1 MSTAVAPATGKK
13 AGHDRPR
20 EYANA
25 WALIRHYIGNR
36 RTVRAAVILLVVE
49 AIFATI
55 EPFPIAYLIDYF
67 HHSHH
72 ALHNLGLPDIH
83 LTRLHMMLLVTGAIV
98 VIAAINSASDS
109 GAEIYLAR
117 AGRVLGYNLR
127 DAMYSHLQR
136 LSLSYHDRRR
146 TGDVLT
152 RVTGD
157 VLVIEEF
164 VIESFSDLVGSFL
177 VLVLAFVVIAL
188 RSWKIALVALIVV
201 PMLGA
206 TSAHFSKKIKAASK
220 LQRAREGELA
230 STAHE
235 MLNAIRLVQSYGR
248 GKVDRDRFAEQSDQS
263 MQAAMRSALSQAAFS
278 FSIALVEA
286 AAIIAIVWIGV
297 WLLDR
302 NVITVGVLILFILLV
317 QNMFKPSRRIV
328 SEWNM
333 VGKTLASVERIRDL
347 LDRVPTVTDAP
358 DAVAAPTF
366 TGRLTFDRV
375 SFTYHA
381 DGDAADGASPAEAE
395 RRVLHDI
402 SFEAEPGAVVAI
414 VGPSGAGKSTI
425 AQLVPRLYDPDEGA
439 VRIDGA
445 DIRHYTLESL
455 RRQVSL
461 VLQDTVLFS
470 GTVADNIG
478 YGIADATKEQIVA
491 AARLAN
497 AHDFITELP
506 EGYGSLLGERGV
518 NLSGGQRQRIAIA
531 RAFIRES
538 PLLILDEPTTGLDAH
553 SSHLVIDALGTL
565 MRGKTTI
572 LISHDL
578 GLVRRA
584 EVVHVIED
592 GRIVQSGS
600 HADLLRAGGVYADL
614 SARRSGLDGS
624 PGGSTMPLTADTA
637 APPGTV
643 PAQARPEAPR
653 TGNGEI
659 SHRRPAS
666 TAALY
671 LPQKSVRVPGT
682 LAERLPGL
690 TAALDESWARAAVGH
705 LLLGR
710 DDPAA
715 VTCRVGPVWLREDG
729 SCQVRYTVVIGDD
742 TGGRTATVSARVLPN
757 AADGR
762 LTAPPFG
769 RAPATGAN
777 GWAVRPGLA
786 AWDRGTG
793 VVLRAF
799 PYDPDLPTLPAALD
813 PAAIGPVLGRAMP
826 EVAGEQSVAWC
837 EVSVAHY
844 PREGP
849 CVLRYHAQAGPDD
862 AVPQP
867 LAYGKVYPDARGAL
881 VSQVLTL
888 LAGGL
893 VLYPGT
899 GKVRLPCLLA
909 YLPEFRLVL
918 TEAIRGTAALPALL
932 AGLRPA
938 NGASSPQSNE
948 PPARVLDMISAAGAA
963 AAALHAVRPGP
974 GQPSLPDSLSV
985 RTLADELTSLRPEL
999 ALVQPI
1005 WPDVAARV
1013 TTAVTELSEQG
1024 SRADGRP
1031 PVLSHGDFTPGQLL
1045 ADLDG
1050 SGELGLV
1057 DFDAACQAE
1066 PALDLGRFLAYLHVT
1081 AVRRAG
1087 PGVRPALANLTAAFL
1102 DSYDRAT
1109 CAAVGP
1115 GLGVDWETR
1124 QRVAAF
1130 RAAHLARLALRA
1142 CRRLKED
1149 RAAIALDLLAARDT
1163 GME

>member
-1 MSTAVAPATGKK
+1 MTTAVAPATGKK
-13 AGHDRPR
+13 AGHDRRDRRR

-25 WALIRHYIGNR
+25 WALIKHYIGNR
-36 RTVRAAVILLVVE
+36 RTVRAALILLVVE
-49 AIFATI
+49 AIFATL

-83 LTRLHMMLLVTGAIV
+83 MTRLHAMLAVTGAIV
-98 VIAAINSASDS
+98 VIAAINSAADS
-109 GAEIYLAR
+109 GAEVYLAR

-127 DAMYSHLQR
+127 NAMYTHLQR

-177 VLVLAFVVIAL
+177 VLILAFVVIGL
-188 RSWKIALVALIVV
+188 RSWKIALVALVIV

-206 TSAHFSKKIKAASK
+206 VSNRFSKKIKAASK
-220 LQRAREGELA
+220 LQRVREGELA
-230 STAHE
+230 STAQE
-235 MLNAIRLVQSYGR
+235 MLSAIRLVQSYGR
-248 GKVDRDRFAEQSDQS
+248 GKVDHDRFAEQSDQS
-263 MQAAMRSALSQAAFS
+263 MHAATRAAFAQAAFS
-278 FSIALVEA
+278 FTIALVEA
-286 AAIIAIVWIGV
+286 SSIIAIVWIGI
-297 WLLDR
+297 WLLDQ
-302 NVITVGVLILFILLV
+302 NVITVGVLVLFILMV

-358 DAVAAPTF
+358 DAVPAPAF
-366 TGRLTFDRV
+366 TGRLAFDRV

-381 DGDAADGASPAEAE
+381 DGEPADGASPAEAE
-395 RRVLHDI
+395 RRVLHGI

-445 DIRHYTLESL
+445 DVRDYTLESL

-478 YGIADATKEQIVA
+478 YGVADATMEQIA
-491 AARLAN
+491 AAATLAN
-497 AHDFITELP
+497 AHDFISELP
-506 EGYGSLLGERGV
+506 EGYDTLLGERGV
-518 NLSGGQRQRIAIA
+518 NLSGGQRQRISIA

-553 SSHLVIDALGTL
+553 SSHLVIDALAIL
-565 MRGKTTI
+565 MRGKTTV

-584 EVVHVIED
+584 EIVHVIED

-600 HADLLRAGGVYADL
+600 HEDLLRAGGVYADL
-614 SARRSGLDGS
+614 STRRAGLDGS
-624 PGGSTMPLTADTA
+624 FGGSTVPLTADA
-637 APPGTV
+637 AMAPAV
-643 PAQARPEAPR
+643 PAHGRPQPPR
-653 TGNGEI
+653 TGNGSI
-659 SHRRPAS
+659 SHRGPAS
-666 TAALY
+666 
-671 LPQKSVRVPGT
+671 LPRKSLRVPAA

-690 TAALDESWARAAVGH
+690 TAALDESWARTAVGR

-715 VTCRVGPVWLREDG
+715 VGCQPGPVWLREDG
-729 SCQVRYTVVIGDD
+729 SCDVRYTAVIEDD
-742 TGGRTATVSARVLPN
+742 AGFRTATVSARVPP
-757 AADGR
+757 DGAGGR
-762 LTAPPFG
+762 PVTAPSSG
-769 RAPATGAN
+769 RAQRAGA
-777 GWAVRPGLA
+777 GDWTVRTGLA
-786 AWDRGTG
+786 AWDRETG
-793 VVLRAF
+793 VILHAF
-799 PYDPDLPTLPAALD
+799 PYDPGLPTLPAALD
-813 PAAIGPVLGRAMP
+813 PTAIWPVLGRDLPA
-826 EVAGEQSVAWC
+826 AGGGPAVPWC

-849 CVLRYHAQAGPDD
+849 CVLRYHLQPAAEE
-862 AVPQP
+862 AAHRP
-867 LAYGKVYPDARGAL
+867 LAYGKVYPDDHGVL
-881 VSQVLTL
+881 VSRVLTL
-888 LAGGL
+888 LGGGL
-893 VLYPGT
+893 PLYPGP
-899 GKVRLPCLLA
+899 GRVRLPGQLA
-909 YLPEFRLVL
+909 YLPELRLAL
-918 TEAIRGTAALPALL
+918 TEAIPGTAALPSLL
-932 AGLRPA
+932 AGLRQTD
-938 NGASSPQSNE
+938 SSRPGG
-948 PPARVLDMISAAGAA
+948 PPADVAGMISAAGAA
-963 AAALHAVRPGP
+963 AAALHGIRLEPGP
-974 GQPSLPDSLSV
+974 PPLLPDSLPV
-985 RTLADELTSLRPEL
+985 RTLADELTSLRAEL
-999 ALVQPI
+999 AVVGPV
-1005 WPDVAARV
+1005 WPDVAAQAA
-1013 TTAVTELSEQG
+1013 TAVTELSGQA
-1024 SRADGRP
+1024 ADSAGRP

-1045 ADLDG
+1045 IDLDG
-1050 SGELGLV
+1050 PGELGLV
-1057 DFDAACQAE
+1057 DFDAVCRAE
-1066 PALDLGRFLAYLHVT
+1066 PALDLGRFLAYLHVA

-1087 PGVRPALANLTAAFL
+1087 PGVRPALGSLTSTFL
-1102 DSYDRAT
+1102 DSYDRAARAT
-1109 CAAVGP
+1109 A
-1115 GLGVDWETR
+1115 GLAFGIDQETR
-1124 QRVAAF
+1124 RRVAVF
-1130 RAAHLARLALRA
+1130 RAAYLARLALRA

-1149 RAAIALDLLAARDT
+1149 RARTALDLLAARDT

>member
-1 MSTAVAPATGKK
+1 MSTAVAPGTEKK

-36 RTVRAAVILLVVE
+36 RIVRAAVILLVVE

-72 ALHNLGLPDIH
+72 ALHKLGLPDIH
-83 LTRLHMMLLVTGAIV
+83 MTRLHMMLLVTGAIV
-98 VIAAINSASDS
+98 VIAAINSAADS

-127 DAMYSHLQR
+127 NAMYTHLQR

-188 RSWKIALVALIVV
+188 RSWKIALVALVIV

-220 LQRAREGELA
+220 LQRVREGELA
-230 STAHE
+230 STAQE
-235 MLNAIRLVQSYGR
+235 MLSAIRLVQSYGR
-248 GKVDRDRFAEQSDQS
+248 GKVDHDRFAEQSDQS
-263 MQAAMRSALSQAAFS
+263 MHAAMRAALSQAAFS
-278 FSIALVEA
+278 FSITLVEA
-286 AAIIAIVWIGV
+286 SAIIAIVWMGV

-302 NVITVGVLILFILLV
+302 NVITVGILVLFILMV

-333 VGKTLASVERIRDL
+333 VGKTMASVDRIRDL

-358 DAVAAPTF
+358 DAVPAPTF
-366 TGRLTFDRV
+366 TGRLAFDRV
-375 SFTYHA
+375 SFAYHA
-381 DGDAADGASPAEAE
+381 DGDGADGAGPAEAE

-439 VRIDGA
+439 VRIDGT
-445 DIRHYTLESL
+445 DIRDYTLESL

-478 YGIADATKEQIVA
+478 YGVADATTEQIVA

-497 AHDFITELP
+497 AHDFISELP
-506 EGYGSLLGERGV
+506 EGYDTLLGERGV
-518 NLSGGQRQRIAIA
+518 NLSGGQRQRISIA

-553 SSHLVIDALGTL
+553 ASHLVIDALATL

-600 HADLLRAGGVYADL
+600 HEDLLRAGGVYADL
-614 SARRSGLDGS
+614 STRRSGLDGS
-624 PGGSTMPLTADTA
+624 LGGSTVPLTAAAVRPGAGTAPGRPQPPRTWNGSASYCGLASAA
-637 APPGTV
+637 AP
-643 PAQARPEAPR
+643 
-653 TGNGEI
+653 
-659 SHRRPAS
+659 S
-666 TAALY
+666 
-671 LPQKSVRVPGT
+671 LPQKSVRVPAA

-690 TAALDESWARAAVGH
+690 AAALDGPWARAAVGR

-715 VTCRVGPVWLREDG
+715 VTCRLGPVWLREDG
-729 SCQVRYTVVIGDD
+729 GCDVRYTAVIEDD
-742 TGGRTATVSARVLPN
+742 AGCRTATVSARVPPN
-757 AADGR
+757 GAGGR
-762 LTAPPFG
+762 PVTAQASGWVP
-769 RAPATGAN
+769 RAGA
-777 GWAVRPGLA
+777 GDWAVRTGLA
-786 AWDRGTG
+786 AWDRETG
-793 VVLRAF
+793 VVLHAF
-799 PYDPDLPTLPAALD
+799 PHDPGLPTLPAALD
-813 PAAIGPVLGRAMP
+813 PTAIWPVLGRDLPAP
-826 EVAGEQSVAWC
+826 GAGPSVSWC

-849 CVLRYHAQAGPDD
+849 CVLLYHLPPGPDE
-862 AVPQP
+862 AVPRP
-867 LAYGKVYPDARGAL
+867 LAYGKVYPDDRGAL
-881 VSQVLTL
+881 VSQVLTAL
-888 LAGGL
+888 GDGL
-893 VLYPGT
+893 PSGPGP
-899 GKVRLPCLLA
+899 GQVRLPRPLA
-909 YLPEFRLVL
+909 YLPELRLVL
-918 TEAIRGTAALPALL
+918 TEAIAGTAALPSLL
-932 AGLRPA
+932 TGLMQPE
-938 NGASSPQSNE
+938 SSRSDA
-948 PPARVLDMISAAGAA
+948 PPARVADVISAAGAA
-963 AAALHAVRPGP
+963 AAALHAVCPGP
-974 GQPSLPDSLSV
+974 GLPLPLNSLSV
-985 RTLADELTSLRPEL
+985 RTLADELTSLRAEL
-999 ALVQPI
+999 AVVRPI
-1005 WPDVAARV
+1005 WPDAAARV
-1013 TTAVTELSEQG
+1013 DMAVTELSEQA
-1024 SRADGRP
+1024 SRPAGRP
-1031 PVLSHGDFTPGQLL
+1031 PVLSHGDFTPRQLL
-1045 ADLDG
+1045 IDLDG
-1050 SGELGLV
+1050 PGELGLV
-1057 DFDAACQAE
+1057 DFDAACRSE

-1087 PGVRPALANLTAAFL
+1087 PGARPVLGHLTATL
-1102 DSYDRAT
+1102 LNSYDRAARAT
-1109 CAAVGP
+1109 EGP
-1115 GLGVDWETR
+1115 GSGIDGEVQR
-1124 QRVAAF
+1124 QVAAF

-1142 CRRLKED
+1142 CRRLKDD
-1149 RAAIALDLLAARDT
+1149 RARIALDLLDARDA
-1163 GME
+1163 GMEWT